1 MRRFLFTWLGTAF
14 ALLVTSSILHYINI
28 GFKVDNFVTALL
40 AALVIGIVNA
50 IIRPILKKIL
60 VSRSMTLLTFGLF
73 TFTINGFTL
82 WVASVLTPP
91 SYGFT
96 IEGPIAALLGS
107 IVLSLVCSSINYI
120 LRPT

>member
-1 MRRFLFTWLGTAF
+1 MRRFLFTWLGTAV
-14 ALLVTSSILHYINI
+14 ALLITSGILNYINI

-50 IIRPILKKIL
+50 IIRPILRIL
-60 VSRSMTLLTFGLF
+60 ASPITLLTFGLF
-73 TFTINGFTL
+73 TFVINGLTL
-82 WVASVLTPP
+82 WLASALTP

-107 IVLSLVCSSINYI
+107 IVLSFVCSSINYI

>member
-14 ALLVTSSILHYINI
+14 ALLITSSILNYINI
-28 GFKVDNFVTALL
+28 GFKIDNFVTALL

-50 IIRPILKKIL
+50 IIRPILKVLASPI
-60 VSRSMTLLTFGLF
+60 TLLTFGLF
-73 TFTINGFTL
+73 TFVINGFTL
-82 WVASVLTPP
+82 WLASILTPP

-107 IVLSLVCSSINYI
+107 IVLSFVCSSINYI
-120 LRPT
+120 LRAT